1 MKNILHYIKSYSIAV
16 IVPVLL
22 ILALLLVS
30 PETRSWGAVASLLQQ
45 SFAPAILGWGVLL
58 SMKVGNW
65 DFSIGARYVLAA
77 ILAGNLAMQY
87 SLGLIGFIVLAMVIS
102 IVLGLIVGYTYRLL
116 RIPTLIASIGLM
128 LIFESFTRIIYDGAG
143 LHLTAEYLLLGG
155 FPYNLIMFVLCFAF
169 ATWLYY
175 KRRLGY
181 NVRAVGSNPTVAQ
194 TNGINA
200 EKTKAM
206 ALIVS
211 GIFAGLYAIL
221 SLSTS
226 GVISAVA
233 GTMGSASTV
242 FDAMMCV
249 LISMA
254 IAGKGSVIFGVY
266 VGAIITQILKMGM
279 MAIGVPTTFN
289 KVIIGVV
296 VVLFMVASS
305 RSDLIGKLKA
315 KLFSKKATA

>member
-1 MKNILHYIKSYSIAV
+1 
-16 IVPVLL
+16 
-22 ILALLLVS
+22 
-30 PETRSWGAVASLLQQ
+30 
-45 SFAPAILGWGVLL
+45 
-58 SMKVGNW
+58 
-65 DFSIGARYVLAA
+65 
-77 ILAGNLAMQY
+77 
-87 SLGLIGFIVLAMVIS
+87 
-102 IVLGLIVGYTYRLL
+102 
-116 RIPTLIASIGLM
+116 
-128 LIFESFTRIIYDGAG
+128 
-143 LHLTAEYLLLGG
+143 
-155 FPYNLIMFVLCFAF
+155 MFVLCFAF
-169 ATWLYY
+169 AYWLYY

-181 NVRAVGSNPTVAQ
+181 NVRAVGSNATVAQ

-211 GIFAGLYAIL
+211 GVFAGLYAIL

-226 GVISAVA
+226 GVISAVS

-249 LISMA
+249 LIGMA

-289 KVIIGVV
+289 KVIIGIV

-315 KLFSKKATA
+315 KLFKKKAAA